1 MMCIVPMRVQFRLM
15 NMPQEQFRIS
25 IEAFDGPLDLL
36 LYLVRRSEVDIH
48 DIPIAK
54 ITDEYLEIL
63 RHSTSVDVEMAG
75 EFLVMAATLIEIK
88 SRSLV
93 PQSQIDE
100 DEVDQESYDDSSDPR
115 GDLIRQLLAF
125 QRFRTASEQLDIRR
139 ASFALRFEATIG
151 IQKENEI
158 NEEHSLEL
166 DDIHILDL
174 SDAYEHIASA
184 IDFTRLGEHHVA
196 FDDIPI
202 ELCQEDLVDRLA
214 RSSEKHITLQST
226 FEGLTLPERVG
237 MFLAALEL
245 VRLRRITVQQDDQLG
260 SITISLLKEE
270 VTNDELN
277 VGEH

>member
-1 MMCIVPMRVQFRLM
+1 M

-237 MFLAALEL
+237 MFLATLEL